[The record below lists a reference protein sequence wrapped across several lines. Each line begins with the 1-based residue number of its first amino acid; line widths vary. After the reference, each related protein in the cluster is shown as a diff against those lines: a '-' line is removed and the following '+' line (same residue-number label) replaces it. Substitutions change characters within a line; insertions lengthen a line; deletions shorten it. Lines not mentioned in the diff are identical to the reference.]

1 MKKTFIFLSLILL
14 NIVCYGQRD
23 SISIYHK
30 INHIEKSIQNI
41 QASNASL
48 KRDVVLLKKDN
59 SVLENRIGNLSNKV
73 SKDSTDLKE
82 TTLFLQDTINHKTSA
97 VQVILKKEIQSK
109 SGKISLFV
117 VFFLLL
123 AVAGLVYFLLRNKIK
138 GSESAIESIGKTQ
151 KFLQEESIK
160 LDNKLLEI
168 REAQL
173 NVNSASNL
181 NQDLS
186 SKPDHSL
193 ALKVADEII
202 RIETNLSRMD
212 PTIRGYKQLSKSVER
227 IKENFM
233 AQGYEIVEM
242 LGKPYQEGI
251 KGTVNFVTDNTLK
264 DGERIITGII
274 KPQVNFKNTMIQ
286 AGQITVSQ
294 K

>member
-1 MKKTFIFLSLILL
+1 M
-14 NIVCYGQRD
+14 
-23 SISIYHK
+23 
-30 INHIEKSIQNI
+30 
-41 QASNASL
+41 
-48 KRDVVLLKKDN
+48 LLKKDN

>member
-30 INHIEKSIQNI
+30 INHIE
-41 QASNASL
+41 ASNASL